1 MMNSEDRPVP
11 LNMKI
16 HYIIAILLCMCPID
30 SLLHAQENS
39 DLKGTA
45 CIPVRSI
52 DEDSL
57 AFQHGEK
64 ADFVLHYK
72 WGAINADVGY
82 ATVTLDSLT
91 YNGREAFR
99 CSVDGRTTKM
109 FDLFF
114 KVREDF
120 DSWFTRDGLRPLKF
134 TRDTHE
140 GGYEARNTYY
150 YNWNLSEP
158 VINAEVYTSKM
169 GSKIMELPL
178 TPCTFDLPALF
189 YFARNM
195 DFDTIE
201 PGRKYPMT
209 FAIDD
214 EIFNVY
220 FILYG
225 RETIKVK
232 GIGKVNTI
240 KFAAKLLEGE
250 VFKGEED
257 MLIWVTDDGN
267 RLPVYFEAP
276 LLVGKATGKM
286 TGYEGLKYP
295 FTSIVESK
303 KKNDEK
309 E

>member
-1 MMNSEDRPVP
+1 MMNSDEGKVHET
-11 LNMKI
+11 MKFRNI
-16 HYIIAILLCMCPID
+16 FIALLCMCLTV

-39 DLKGTA
+39 DLKGTS
-45 CIPVRSI
+45 CVPVKSVS
-52 DEDSL
+52 EDSL

-64 ADFVLHYK
+64 MDFMLHYK
-72 WGAINADVGY
+72 WGAVNTDVGT
-82 ATVTLDSLT
+82 ATVRLDTVT
-91 YNGREAFR
+91 YNGRKAFR
-99 CSVDGRTTKM
+99 CSAFGKTTRM

-140 GGYEARNTYY
+140 GGYEAKNTYY
-150 YNWNLSEP
+150 YNWNLAEP
-158 VINAEVYTSKM
+158 VINAEVYTSKN
-169 GSKIMELPL
+169 GLKVMELPL

-195 DFDTIE
+195 DFDIIE

-214 EIFNVY
+214 EVYNVY

-232 GIGKVNTI
+232 GLGTVKTI

-257 MLIWVTDDGN
+257 MLIWVTDDRN
-267 RLPVYFEAP
+267 RMPVFFEAP
-276 LLVGKATGKM
+276 LLVGVARGRM

-295 FTSIVESK
+295 FEALVAEK
-303 KKNDEK
+303 KR
-309 E
+309 